1 MNDEGCCRRQRA
13 LIVGHIGFDYYINKE
28 DLAYCPETFARL
40 VTKEDFQNYV
50 NNHELK
56 PYLGGTAGN
65 VVAIMRSIGSLEVD
79 RFTCGDFEGIKKY
92 DDMTPAICQPSG
104 EINKSFD
111 TEDPNLCVPICLI
124 LDSGDEEQDFL
135 LYDPTLN
142 VYNAIQQFNLTKD
155 NVREYELLHITTVPP
170 NATLKIVEEVHEES
184 PDIIISFCPGQNLK
198 LYTPETLFK
207 VLDYVNI
214 LFVNDTEMK
223 MLSEWALDYVP
234 DLKSFPD
241 IIINTR
247 GSRSTVI
254 NADDIFAHIP
264 VVAPKKVVDTTGA
277 GDAYAGAFLSS
288 YMIYKDPVRAA
299 KFAATV
305 ASFIVEEVGCQTNI
319 PDSNQIYERC
329 RVWKE

>member
-1 MNDEGCCRRQRA
+1 MNSEGCFRRQRA

-65 VVAIMRSIGSLEVD
+65 VVAIMRSIGDLEVD
-79 RFTCGDFEGIKKY
+79 RFTCGDLDGIEKY
-92 DDMTPAICQPSG
+92 NEMTPESCQQNG
-104 EINKSFD
+104 EINKSISS
-111 TEDPNLCVPICLI
+111 EDPDLCIPIYLI
-124 LDSGDEEQDFL
+124 INEEEEQKSF

-142 VYNAIQQFNLTKD
+142 VYNAVQQFNLTKD

-184 PDIIISFCPGQNLK
+184 PDITISFCPGQNLK

-247 GSRSTVI
+247 GSRPTVI

-277 GDAYAGAFLSS
+277 GDAYAGAFLSN
-288 YMIYKDPVRAA
+288 YMVYKDPVRAA

-319 PDSNQIYERC
+319 PTWEQIRQRC
-329 RVWKE
+329 KIWK